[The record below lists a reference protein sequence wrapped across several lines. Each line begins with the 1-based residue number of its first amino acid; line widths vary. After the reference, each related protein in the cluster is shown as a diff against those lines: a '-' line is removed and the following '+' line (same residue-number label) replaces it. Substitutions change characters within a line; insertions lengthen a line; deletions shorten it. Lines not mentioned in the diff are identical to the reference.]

1 MYLAVDSKK
10 TKSREGSRDAETK
23 FAWRYYVITLIGIL
37 ANNPGRTFTRHL
49 GEEFTKTVQAFLEAN
64 LPYSYELDMM
74 LMPKLDE
81 FESQNSDPT
90 NDRYDE
96 GLIYLVDMWKKQKEG
111 NNVSWRSTTTCRR
124 WISVTPC

>member
-1 MYLAVDSKK
+1 
-10 TKSREGSRDAETK
+10 
-23 FAWRYYVITLIGIL
+23 
-37 ANNPGRTFTRHL
+37 
-49 GEEFTKTVQAFLEAN
+49 
-64 LPYSYELDMM
+64 MM

-111 NNVSWRSTTTCRR
+111 NNVSWRSTTAFSRWLCMRR
-124 WISVTPC
+124 VD